1 MQDDCLVRDRSRPD
15 AAGASAVPPLGY
27 GAAADPNS
35 TADRGT
41 GEQLPSIPDVAL
53 EFRPGADPRDLI
65 VVFSP
70 SRRFI
75 LYRHAFSSDAL
86 YVSDRKGFYYLPVAR
101 KLARALVELI
111 DRRGYER
118 VLFLGTSKGGFGAL
132 LLTRLCARMRPR
144 RIFRALAFSP
154 QVRLHPLNADLYFPS
169 YRRLRRVARAKFA
182 MAAALRLHGDV
193 TRVADASNVY
203 ATVVF
208 ATENATDLAEADR
221 LGGRNLRKIRV
232 AGSSHGS
239 ILYFVLQDH
248 SESYVRSRI
257 ARIYARARR
266 RGQDQD
272 QDLFASRPKDPE
284 RFLREIMLAS
294 SYLPSL
300 EGLLEQAF
308 AAAPSKL
315 SPGER
320 LAASLRRLRQ
330 IAGGAWRGFGRQPT
344 TDRRAAA
351 EPPLTRKKSAAGR
364 IAKS

>member
-1 MQDDCLVRDRSRPD
+1 MQDDCLVRDRSEAC
-15 AAGASAVPPLGY
+15 AAGASAAAPPRRGD
-27 GAAADPNS
+27 AADPARVTDDGS
-35 TADRGT
+35 
-41 GEQLPSIPDVAL
+41 GEQLLSIPDVAL
-53 EFRPGADPRDLI
+53 EFRPGADRRDLI

-75 LYRHAFSSDAL
+75 LYRYAFPGDAL
-86 YVSDRKGFYYLPVAR
+86 YVSDLKGFYYLPVAR
-101 KLARALVELI
+101 KLARGLVELI

-132 LLTRLCARMRPR
+132 LLTRLCAQMRPR
-144 RIFRALAFSP
+144 RVFRALAFSP
-154 QVRLHPLNADLYFPS
+154 QVRLHPLNPDLYFPS
-169 YRRLRRVARAKFA
+169 YRRLRRVARARFA

-193 TRVADASNVY
+193 TRVADASNVH

-239 ILYFVLQDH
+239 ILYFALQDRP
-248 SESYVRSRI
+248 ESYVRSRL

-294 SYLPSL
+294 SYLPTL
-300 EGLLEQAF
+300 EGLLEQAL
-308 AAAPSKL
+308 AAAPSRL

-330 IAGGAWRGFGRQPT
+330 IAGGAWRGFGSEPP
-344 TDRRAAA
+344 TDRRVAAD
-351 EPPLTRKKSAAGR
+351 PPLVGKKSAAGR